1 MDEIVRNLV
10 EVCAVSELQ
19 PGQSKIIDVASR
31 SIGVFNV
38 NGSFYALANVC
49 PHAGGP
55 LCRGQV
61 TGTVSADTPYVVS
74 WHRSGEIVRCPWH
87 SWEFDI
93 ATGKTLTAPG
103 RSVRTYRTQVSN
115 GRVYVE
121 AGSTHHDHR

>member
-1 MDEIVRNLV
+1 MTDVDPNLIK
-10 EVCAVSELQ
+10 VCSAEELK
-19 PGQSKIIDVASR
+19 PGQTKVLEIANR

-38 NGSFYALANVC
+38 GGTFYALANLC

-61 TGTVSADTPYVVS
+61 TGMAVAEEPYIIS

-93 ATGKTLTAPG
+93 ATGKTLANPS
-103 RSVRTYRTQVSN
+103 RSVRTYKTQVKS
-115 GRVYVE
+115 GHVYVE
-121 AGSTHHDHR
+121 IGKS

>member
-1 MDEIVRNLV
+1 MAETVVNLI
-10 EVCAVSELQ
+10 EVCAAEALN
-19 PGQSKIIDVASR
+19 PGQTKVLDIANR

-38 NGSFYALANVC
+38 GGEFYALANLC

-61 TGTVSADTPYVVS
+61 TGMAVADEPYIIS

-93 ATGKTLTAPG
+93 ATGKTLTDPS
-103 RSVRTYRTQVSN
+103 RSVRTYKTQVKN
-115 GRVYVE
+115 GLVYVE
-121 AGSTHHDHR
+121 IESSR

>member
-1 MDEIVRNLV
+1 MHDLVEDLV
-10 EVCAVSELQ
+10 EVCAVCDLE
-19 PGQSKIIDVASR
+19 PGQTKIVNVRNR

-38 NGSFYALANVC
+38 HGEYFALANLC

-61 TGTVSADTPYVVS
+61 TGTSMADAPYSIS

-93 ATGKTLTAPG
+93 RTGKTLTEPT
-103 RSVRTYRTQVSN
+103 RSVRTFKTVLKD
-115 GRVYVE
+115 GRVYIE
-121 AGSTHHDHR
+121 TGASR